1 MNGSTGRKDINHYRK
16 LFHFLA
22 GCVVVATLVIFEP
35 SKRWAIWL
43 LAVSTGILVA
53 IDIVRHVSRLGGRL
67 FWEYLGFLTSDKDR
81 RGPTTSV
88 FYAVTLM
95 LVVLVLPTPMAVG
108 AILSLAAGDPAA
120 AIVGRRWGR
129 IRLGRKSLEGA
140 FANAATSF
148 ILMRPFVHSTVV
160 AAAGSVAGAAAELL
174 EVPLLDDNITI
185 PLAAG
190 GAMYLTAYFT
200 GF

>member
-1 MNGSTGRKDINHYRK
+1 MVRGTKKEVNQYRK

-35 SKRWAIWL
+35 SKRWAIWV
-43 LAVSTGILVA
+43 LAVSAGILTL
-53 IDIVRHVSRLGGRL
+53 IDIIRHVSRIGERL
-67 FWEYLGFLTSDKDR
+67 FWDYLGFLTSEKDR
-81 RGPTTSV
+81 RGPTTSL

-95 LVVLVLPTPMAVG
+95 LVVLLFPTPMAIG

-120 AIVGRRWGR
+120 AIIGGKYGR
-129 IRLGRKSLEGA
+129 IRIGGKTLEGA
-140 FANAATSF
+140 LANAAASF
-148 ILMRPFVHSTVV
+148 VLMRPFVHSSVV
-160 AAAGSVAGAAAELL
+160 AASGAVAGAIIEMFDL
-174 EVPLLDDNITI
+174 PLLDDNVTV

-190 GAMYLTAYFT
+190 GAMYLAARLT